1 MEISQIE
8 RRPRTRLD
16 GLGFITF
23 RDGKEEE
30 DGLAMPRRGCRGR
43 GDGRREERYLC
54 VVRARAGG
62 AAGPDRGID
71 GQMAARHRTDT
82 ALL

>member
-43 GDGRREERYLC
+43 GDGRTGEERKGIC
-54 VVRARAGG
+54 DCASCARVRTARQ
-62 AAGPDRGID
+62 
-71 GQMAARHRTDT
+71 GQTEA
-82 ALL
+82 